1 MREVST
7 ALLEGLALGG
17 QGAVSQEVCRGT
29 RRQAR
34 KAGCPSRFP
43 GKQMRNGVRSD
54 EIQWG
59 NTCERKGG
67 EAGAGRE
74 G

>member
-34 KAGCPSRFP
+34 KAGCPSRVP